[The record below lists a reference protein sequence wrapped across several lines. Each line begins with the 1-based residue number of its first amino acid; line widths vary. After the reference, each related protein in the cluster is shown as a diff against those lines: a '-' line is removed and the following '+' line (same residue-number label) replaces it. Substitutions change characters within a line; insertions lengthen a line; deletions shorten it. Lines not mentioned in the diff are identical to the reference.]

1 MMVKTT
7 KGAVKQRKSA
17 ILKVVHVDS
26 DGIFSLA
33 ICILAFN
40 WDDGKK
46 EGVNISVVLHIVKY
60 HISRNDDGK
69 KGETMSRRECDEV
82 HL

>member
-40 WDDGKK
+40 
-46 EGVNISVVLHIVKY
+46 
-60 HISRNDDGK
+60 
-69 KGETMSRRECDEV
+69 
-82 HL
+82 